1 MEWSI
6 DGGDINPLILHIRP
20 QIKAC
25 TLLCT
30 LTISMFALAM
40 FAFDQSSQTGFFVPN
55 AFAVNDTGSL
65 SDLSETLDLGTPFYM
80 QHYQHN
86 VSSPKSESEP
96 NLYVNHTNDGLING
110 TLKVDSIG
118 NNTETLR
125 NNDTVYLQGNYTI
138 TTHNMDDASYNFQAI
153 GHYGPD
159 KSYESNG
166 VAVFDENATGKL
178 AFLENAVALY
188 KVKIDA
194 DGGGDFY
201 MWLLK

>member
-1 MEWSI
+1 
-6 DGGDINPLILHIRP
+6 
-20 QIKAC
+20 
-25 TLLCT
+25 
-30 LTISMFALAM
+30 MFALAM

-125 NNDTVYLQGNYTI
+125 NNNTVYLQGNYTI

-178 AFLENAVALY
+178 AFLENSVALY

>member
-1 MEWSI
+1 MSLSSL
-6 DGGDINPLILHIRP
+6 NYYYKP
-20 QIKAC
+20 QIQTC

-30 LTISMFALAM
+30 LTISMFALAVLS
-40 FAFDQSSQTGFFVPN
+40 FGHSNFTIVSFVPN
-55 AFAVNDTGSL
+55 VYAVNDTGTL
-65 SDLSETLDLGTPFYM
+65 SDLDQTLDLGTPFYM

-86 VSSPKSESEP
+86 ISAPKSESEP
-96 NLYVNHTNDGLING
+96 NLYVNHTNYGLING

-125 NNDTVYLQGNYTI
+125 NNNTVYLQGNYTI
-138 TTHNMDDASYNFQAI
+138 TTHNMDDASYTFQAI

-159 KSYESNG
+159 NSYESKG
-166 VAVFDENATGKL
+166 VAIFDENATGKL
-178 AFLENAVALY
+178 SFLANSVSVY

>member
-6 DGGDINPLILHIRP
+6 DEGDINPMIPHIRP
-20 QIKAC
+20 KIKPF

-30 LTISMFALAM
+30 VTISIFTLSMLLNY
-40 FAFDQSSQTGFFVPN
+40 SNLTTVSLVPN
-55 AFAVNDTGSL
+55 VYAVNDTESL
-65 SDLSETLDLGTPFYM
+65 SDLPKTLDLGSPFYM

-86 VSSPKSESEP
+86 VDSPDSELEP
-96 NLYVNHTNDGLING
+96 NVYVNETSPGLING
-110 TLKVDSIG
+110 TIKVDSIG
-118 NNTETLR
+118 NATETLR
-125 NNDTVYLQGNYTI
+125 NNNTVYLQGNYTL

-166 VAVFDENATGKL
+166 VAIFDENATGKL
-178 AFLENAVALY
+178 SFLDNAVALY

-194 DGGGDFY
+194 DGGGDFS
-201 MWLLK
+201 MWQLK

>member
-6 DGGDINPLILHIRP
+6 DEGDINPMIQHIRP
-20 QIKAC
+20 KIKTC

-30 LTISMFALAM
+30 FTISIFALSMLLSYSNLATV
-40 FAFDQSSQTGFFVPN
+40 SFVPN
-55 AFAVNDTGSL
+55 VYAVNDTQSL
-65 SDLSETLDLGTPFYM
+65 SDLPKTLDLATPFYI
-80 QHYQHN
+80 QHYQHD
-86 VSSPKSESEP
+86 VDSPDSESEP
-96 NLYVNHTNDGLING
+96 NVYVNETSPGLING
-110 TLKVDSIG
+110 TIKVDSIG
-118 NNTETLR
+118 NATETLR
-125 NNDTVYLQGNYTI
+125 NNDTVYLRGNYTI

-166 VAVFDENATGKL
+166 VAIFDENATGKL
-178 AFLENAVALY
+178 SFLENAVALY

-201 MWLLK
+201 MWQLK

>member
-1 MEWSI
+1 MNLSSLNCHY
-6 DGGDINPLILHIRP
+6 GQR
-20 QIKAC
+20 IKTC
-25 TLLCT
+25 TLLST
-30 LTISMFALAM
+30 LPIFMFFLAILS
-40 FAFDQSSQTGFFVPN
+40 FGHSNLTTVSFVPN
-55 AFAVNDTGSL
+55 AYAVNDTGSL
-65 SDLSETLDLGTPFYM
+65 SDLAETLDLGTPFYM

-86 VSSPKSESEP
+86 VSAPQSESEP

-125 NNDTVYLQGNYTI
+125 NNNTVYLQGNYTI
-138 TTHNMDDASYNFQAI
+138 TTHNMDDASYTFQAI

-159 KSYESNG
+159 NSYESKG
-166 VAVFDENATGKL
+166 VAIFDENATGKL
-178 AFLENAVALY
+178 SFLENSVALY

>member
-1 MEWSI
+1 MSLSSL
-6 DGGDINPLILHIRP
+6 NCYYKP
-20 QIKAC
+20 QIKTY

-30 LTISMFALAM
+30 LTIAIFALAAAS
-40 FAFDQSSQTGFFVPN
+40 FGHSNFTLTSFVPN
-55 AFAVNDTGSL
+55 AYAVNDTGSL
-65 SDLSETLDLGTPFYM
+65 SDLNETLDLGNPFYM

-86 VSSPKSESEP
+86 VSAPTSESEP

-110 TLKVDSIG
+110 TLRVDSIG
-118 NNTETLR
+118 NDTETLID
-125 NNDTVYLQGNYTI
+125 NNTVHLQGNYTI
-138 TTHNMDDASYNFQAI
+138 TTHNMDDASYTFQAI

-159 KSYESNG
+159 NSYESKG
-166 VAVFDENATGKL
+166 VAVFDKNATGKL
-178 AFLENAVALY
+178 SFLANSVSVY

>member
-1 MEWSI
+1 MI
-6 DGGDINPLILHIRP
+6 QHIRP
-20 QIKAC
+20 QIKTY

-30 LTISMFALAM
+30 LTFSMFSLAM
-40 FAFDQSSQTGFFVPN
+40 FSFGHSNFATVSFVTN
-55 AFAVNDTGSL
+55 VYAVNETQSL
-65 SDLSETLDLGTPFYM
+65 SDLPKTLDLATPFYM

-86 VSSPKSESEP
+86 IDSPDSESEP
-96 NLYVNHTNDGLING
+96 NVYVNETSPGLING
-110 TLKVDSIG
+110 TIKVDSIG
-118 NNTETLR
+118 NATETLR
-125 NNDTVYLQGNYTI
+125 NNDTVYLRGNYTI

-166 VAVFDENATGKL
+166 VAIFDENATGKL
-178 AFLENAVALY
+178 SFLENAVALY

-201 MWLLK
+201 MWQLK

>member
-1 MEWSI
+1 MI
-6 DGGDINPLILHIRP
+6 QHIKP
-20 QIKAC
+20 QIKTS

-30 LTISMFALAM
+30 ITVSIFALAI
-40 FAFDQSSQTGFFVPN
+40 FAFAHSNYATVSFVPN
-55 AFAVNDTGSL
+55 AFAVNDTASEG
-65 SDLSETLDLGTPFYM
+65 DLAETLDLGTPFYM

-86 VSSPKSESEP
+86 VDSPDSELEP
-96 NLYVNHTNDGLING
+96 NVYVNETSPGLING

-118 NNTETLR
+118 NATETLR
-125 NNDTVYLQGNYTI
+125 DNNTVYLQGNYTL

-153 GHYGPD
+153 GHYGPNQT
-159 KSYESNG
+159 YESKG

-178 AFLENAVALY
+178 SFLDNAVALY

-201 MWLLK
+201 MWQLK